1 MSFVNFNFV
10 TDKSSMP
17 SVSAVN
23 TSTFGSPGI
32 VTILGLSILIIYT
45 ITKLLNFYDIG
56 INVYGS
62 YLAFYVFILLASFW
76 LNKSYPRI

>member
-10 TDKSSMP
+10 TDKSSIP
-17 SVSAVN
+17 GVSAIN
-23 TSTFGSPGI
+23 TSTFGSPGT

-45 ITKLLNFYDIG
+45 LTKILNFYGIG

-62 YLAFYVFILLASFW
+62 YLAFYVFILIASFC
-76 LNKSYPRI
+76 LDRYYPSI